1 MSDRRVAGGL
11 ASVSDEPAAIP
22 VTSDSRVLPVNPDS
36 LRTSSVAP
44 PSPAPIMTAPIAAT
58 GPDLRFPIGRV
69 VRTPVLSPEMRRAAI
84 DAIAE
89 TPHRLRAAVQ
99 GLNDVQLDTPYRP
112 DGWTVRQL
120 VHHVADS
127 HMNAYVRVRLA
138 LTEQSPTIKPYTEA
152 AWAELT
158 DARDMPITGSL
169 IMLEALHERL
179 VHLLRALPAEAFA
192 RTLVH
197 PENGPM
203 TIDAL
208 LSVYSWHGR
217 HHTAHVTALR
227 ERMRWA

>member
-1 MSDRRVAGGL
+1 
-11 ASVSDEPAAIP
+11 
-22 VTSDSRVLPVNPDS
+22 
-36 LRTSSVAP
+36 
-44 PSPAPIMTAPIAAT
+44 MTAPIASS
-58 GPDLRFPIGRV
+58 GPDLRYPVGRM
-69 VRTPVLSPEMRRAAI
+69 VRTPMLSLDERRAAI
-84 DAIAE
+84 DELAQAPE
-89 TPHRLRAAVQ
+89 RLRAAVR
-99 GLNDVQLDTPYRP
+99 GLSDDQLDTPYRP

-127 HMNAYVRVRLA
+127 HMHAYARVRFA
-138 LTEQSPTIKPYTEA
+138 LTEQSPTIKPYAEA
-152 AWAELT
+152 AWAELA

-169 IMLEALHERL
+169 ALLEALHDRL
-179 VHLLRALPAEAFA
+179 VHLLRAIPVDAFA